1 MSGQPETD
9 DRIDAPGANADQ
21 RPGSDDTAGGPKP
34 DAGAGNETLEVD
46 GDETQTLLAELEKER
61 LRQEHEIKDLTDRLM
76 RAHAEMENL
85 RKRTERE
92 KADMSKYAI
101 TKFAM
106 DVLAIGDNLQRAMDA
121 AGDPANHS
129 EEVRG
134 LYDGVA
140 LTAQDFAKALEKN
153 GVSRIEAKGA
163 IFDPNRHQAMME
175 QQDPSVPSGT
185 IMQVFQEGYTIGE
198 RVLRPSMVVVARG
211 GAKPDKAT
219 QEAHPAPG
227 ADGGADGPADEAGGD
242 AKPGSETETGASDHG
257 HQTPD
262 DGPAA
267 S

>member
-9 DRIDAPGANADQ
+9 DRIDAPGANAEQ
-21 RPGSDDTAGGPKP
+21 RPGRDDAAGAPKP
-34 DAGAGNETLEVD
+34 DDGAGNETPAVD

-92 KADMSKYAI
+92 KADMAKYAI

-129 EEVRG
+129 DEVRG

-153 GVSRIEAKGA
+153 GISRIDAKGA

-185 IMQVFQEGYTIGE
+185 IMQVFQEGYTIGD

-211 GAKPDKAT
+211 GAKPEKAT
-219 QEAHPAPG
+219 QEASPTPAAG
-227 ADGGADGPADEAGGD
+227 DDAGGE
-242 AKPGSETETGASDHG
+242 AQSSEHATGAGEHG

-262 DGPAA
+262 DGPAT